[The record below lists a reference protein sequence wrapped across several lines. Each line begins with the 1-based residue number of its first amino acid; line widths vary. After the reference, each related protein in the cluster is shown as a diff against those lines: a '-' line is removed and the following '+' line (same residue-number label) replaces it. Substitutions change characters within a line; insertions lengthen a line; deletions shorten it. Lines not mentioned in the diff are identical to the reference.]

1 MSDITYEIENSSIGK
16 TNAVHVDHLKKLI
29 GDGIS
34 ENQYIFDLDE
44 SMNIEPDN
52 ESDRNSDEEG
62 DNVNALRASLHSQ
75 PSSLLHS
82 VKQSGGGRLIKPVSR
97 YFP

>member
-1 MSDITYEIENSSIGK
+1 M
-16 TNAVHVDHLKKLI
+16 VHVDHLKKLI

-52 ESDRNSDEEG
+52 ELDRNSDEEG
-62 DNVNALRASLHSQ
+62 VHYCILLNSLGEEGL
-75 PSSLLHS
+75 SSL
-82 VKQSGGGRLIKPVSR
+82 
-97 YFP
+97 FPDIFNKI